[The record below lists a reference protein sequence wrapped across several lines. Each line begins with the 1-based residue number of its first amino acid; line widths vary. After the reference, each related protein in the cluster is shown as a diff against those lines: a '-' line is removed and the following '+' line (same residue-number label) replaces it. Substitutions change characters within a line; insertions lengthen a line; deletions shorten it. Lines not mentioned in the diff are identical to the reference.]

1 MTVSRYCRGVS
12 LIETL
17 VALLIFTVGT
27 LGLVSMYARAAE
39 TSGSSKYRSEAASYA
54 AELAQDIAVNVV
66 RVGGVVSGADLALYQ
81 HRAGGVPCAS
91 AGAASP
97 KVLVSS
103 DWVFRMNT
111 NTNLPGSTAPAFQQ
125 VLVDNTAAAFNRVTI
140 RVCWQAPNDS
150 QPSRYEL
157 ITYVN

>member
-1 MTVSRYCRGVS
+1 MSRYCRGVS

-17 VALLIFTVGT
+17 VAMLIFTVGT

-39 TSGSSKYRSEAASYA
+39 TSGSAKYRSEAAGYA

-66 RVGGVVSGADLALYQ
+66 RVGGSVSAADLALYE
-81 HRAGGVPCAS
+81 HRAGGPPCAS
-91 AGAASP
+91 AGVPSP
-97 KVLVSS
+97 KALVSNG
-103 DWVFRMNT
+103 WVTRMGT
-111 NTNLPGSTAPAFQQ
+111 NTNLPGSTAAAFQQ

>member
-39 TSGSSKYRSEAASYA
+39 TSGSSKYRSEAAGYA

-66 RVGGVVSGADLALYQ
+66 RVGGAVSAADLALYQ
-81 HRAGGVPCAS
+81 HQALGAPCAS
-91 AGAASP
+91 TGAASLNP
-97 KVLVSS
+97 RVNG
-103 DWVFRMNT
+103 WIGRMT
-111 NTNLPGSTAPAFQQ
+111 ANTNLPGSTAPAFQQ

-140 RVCWQAPNDS
+140 RVCWQAPNDP
-150 QPSRYEL
+150 QPGRYEL